1 MYEDKTALTAA
12 DILNDRVLPWYEEEG
27 IPVLR
32 ILTDRGIEYKE
43 KIENPA
49 YQLFLSIAGIEH
61 TTTRAYSPQ
70 TNGIYERF
78 NKTIKNEFFDE
89 PCVKKYTLLSKS
101 CNEILI
107 LGYIIIITSDHIL
120 VSRLW

>member
-1 MYEDKTALTAA
+1 M
-12 DILNDRVLPWYEEEG
+12 
-27 IPVLR
+27 LR

-78 NKTIKNEFFDE
+78 NKTMKNEFFDE
-89 PCVKKYTLLSKS
+89 PCVKKIYSSVEELQRDLDTWLHYYNYERPHSGK
-101 CNEILI
+101 
-107 LGYIIIITSDHIL
+107 
-120 VSRLW
+120 